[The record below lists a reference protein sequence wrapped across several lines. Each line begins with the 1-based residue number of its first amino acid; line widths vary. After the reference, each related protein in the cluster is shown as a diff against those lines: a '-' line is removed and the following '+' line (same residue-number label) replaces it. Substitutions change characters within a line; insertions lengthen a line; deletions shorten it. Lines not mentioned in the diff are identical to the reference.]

1 MLSPIVDAWPL
12 VGREG
17 ELERIAQA
25 RADGECPGVVVS
37 AVAGV
42 GKSRLAREA
51 LAAAQREGAVI
62 HWAQATTS
70 AAAVPLGAFA
80 GLVPDEVRSDEPLEL
95 MRRSAEA
102 LGRRTDGR
110 MVVVGVDDAQL
121 LDPVSAALVLHL
133 TVYGQRVRAG
143 HGPVWGAVPRCDR
156 VVVEGRRCP
165 ADGAGATR

>member
-25 RADGECPGVVVS
+25 RADGGCPGVVVS

-62 HWAQATTS
+62 HWAQATTKCGSGS
-70 AAAVPLGAFA
+70 ARGVCRPGP
-80 GLVPDEVRSDEPLEL
+80 GRG
-95 MRRSAEA
+95 A
-102 LGRRTDGR
+102 LGR
-110 MVVVGVDDAQL
+110 
-121 LDPVSAALVLHL
+121 AA
-133 TVYGQRVRAG
+133 
-143 HGPVWGAVPRCDR
+143 
-156 VVVEGRRCP
+156 
-165 ADGAGATR
+165 